1 MTSCAASRRYS
12 QFLLTQHEQGIIG
25 VSDGRHCLLTAVT
38 RIGVARESIVTF
50 RLAVSAPSNHED
62 RRDDKEPPLEV

>member
-38 RIGVARESIVTF
+38 RIGVARECIVTF
-50 RLAVSAPSNHED
+50 CLAGSAPSNSED
-62 RRDDKEPPLEV
+62 GRDARKAFA